1 MGLKND
7 VPFLLENR
15 MKELGGNYQ
24 KKENWAKFSV
34 KDGNLIT
41 GQNPAS
47 SKLVAE
53 DIINTFS

>member
-1 MGLKND
+1 
-7 VPFLLENR
+7 